1 MRPILI
7 SFHGWGVASAPVFAG
22 LAALAS
28 YAYFEARKAS
38 LRLCEEDFW
47 GLIAALAFGVFAGAV
62 GFYALAYGGGMARNL
77 HFLIRTRN
85 VAGGSFLG
93 TYLGAALAAYA
104 FCRRRGLP
112 FGPAAD
118 ALGAAAPLGLAVM
131 RVGCL
136 LNGCCWGK
144 PTTLPWGIVF
154 RGPSALPPS
163 LRGVPLHPT
172 QLYELLGCLLIFWL
186 TDRAAR
192 PRVASGRLRPGDGL
206 AVSVAL
212 YAGLRFCVDFVRAGD
227 PGVVAP
233 LGLTVAQWMAAA
245 AAAAAAARLLRSAAA
260 AAPARSPA

>member
-1 MRPILI
+1 MRPILV

-28 YAYFEARKAS
+28 YAYFEARKAALGLS
-38 LRLCEEDFW
+38 DEDFW

-62 GFYALAYGGGMARNL
+62 GFYALAYGGGFARNV

-93 TYLGAALAAYA
+93 TFLGAALAAYA
-104 FCRRRGLP
+104 YCRRRGLP

-154 RGPSALPPS
+154 HGPSALPPS

-172 QLYELLGCLLIFWL
+172 QVYELLGSLAIFAL
-186 TDRAAR
+186 VDRGVR

-212 YAGLRFCVDFVRAGD
+212 YALLRFGVDFVRAGD
-227 PGVVAP
+227 PGVIAP
-233 LGLTVAQWMAAA
+233 LGLSVAQWMAAA
-245 AAAAAAARLLRSAAA
+245 AALLAGARLARRAA
-260 AAPARSPA
+260 